1 MSTTFV
7 NTRYEI
13 IKETKYL
20 RFIKLERP
28 PSKKTD
34 IILID
39 SVSGNYTLGRI
50 EWFGRWRQYCF
61 FPYEETVWNIGCMKE
76 VYEVLEDLKNKRNRN
91 EKL

>member
-1 MSTTFV
+1 MSTIFT
-7 NTRYEI
+7 NTKFEI

-50 EWFGRWRQYCF
+50 QWYAPWRQYCF
-61 FPYEETVWNIGCMKE
+61 FPYEETVWNTGCME
-76 VYEVLEDLKNKRNRN
+76 DVYEVINELKKR
-91 EKL
+91 